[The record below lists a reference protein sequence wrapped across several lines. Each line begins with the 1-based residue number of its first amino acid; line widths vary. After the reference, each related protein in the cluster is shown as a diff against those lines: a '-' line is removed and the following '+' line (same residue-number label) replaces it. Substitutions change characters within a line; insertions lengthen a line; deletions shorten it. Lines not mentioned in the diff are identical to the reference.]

1 MSHLALK
8 LHYDKLNV
16 DSSPGR
22 DLPNI
27 GENKMALEPGDIVQ
41 LKSGGPLMTVVA
53 LEKSDVRCIWHSASA
68 EALCSALIP
77 AAALDHIDLADDE
90 DLEDEEEED

>member
-1 MSHLALK
+1 
-8 LHYDKLNV
+8 
-16 DSSPGR
+16 
-22 DLPNI
+22 
-27 GENKMALEPGDIVQ
+27 MALVPGDVVQ

-53 LEKSDVRCIWHSASA
+53 LEKTDVRCIWHSQSA

-90 DLEDEEEED
+90 DEDED

>member
-1 MSHLALK
+1 MT
-8 LHYDKLNV
+8 
-16 DSSPGR
+16 
-22 DLPNI
+22 
-27 GENKMALEPGDIVQ
+27 LEPGDVVQ

-53 LEKSDVRCIWHSASA
+53 VEKGEVRCIWHSQSA

-77 AAALDHIDLADDE
+77 AAALEHIDLADDE

>member
-1 MSHLALK
+1 
-8 LHYDKLNV
+8 
-16 DSSPGR
+16 
-22 DLPNI
+22 
-27 GENKMALEPGDIVQ
+27 MALEPGDIVQ

-53 LEKSDVRCIWHSASA
+53 VEKSDVRCIWHSASA

-77 AAALDHIDLADDE
+77 AAALDHIDLEDDE